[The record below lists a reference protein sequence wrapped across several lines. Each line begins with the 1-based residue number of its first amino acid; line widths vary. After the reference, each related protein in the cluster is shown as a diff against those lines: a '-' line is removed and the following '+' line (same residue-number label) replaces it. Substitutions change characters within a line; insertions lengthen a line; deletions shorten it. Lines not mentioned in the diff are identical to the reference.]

1 MATVKPFDAG
11 DWFPIHNAVFD
22 AIMPILSPDAW
33 KALCVAIRQTWGPT
47 DANGDPTERQKW
59 SCLSDSQF
67 QDRMGCESRATV
79 SMALR
84 ECVEAGYLVRYE
96 IKEEQAKP
104 IYVYALNRDLQ
115 FEVVDSSELAGT
127 ETGLVHQKE
136 ITEDGDDD
144 MSLVDQF
151 LMSTWRFANN
161 GDEITDDGL
170 DVLWKLLGSGLAIN
184 ALVDDIL
191 TVGSRLGN
199 VTIELVEAVVTGRMS
214 IPLLGEDLE
223 ESSPPPEP
231 PHGPVMATTS
241 TTETDPLLAEV
252 TRMYEDEIGLVTGRT
267 REHLLALTE
276 EHRDMDK
283 WRKAF
288 DAVVRSNI
296 RRLDYLTTCLENV
309 GKPKSKKPGQRGRG
323 RRQRQESTVKEK
335 PPAED
340 LDPETQ
346 ARQRAALA
354 ELKRKQRKREQK

>member
-1 MATVKPFDAG
+1 T
-11 DWFPIHNAVFD
+11 
-22 AIMPILSPDAW
+22 
-33 KALCVAIRQTWGPT
+33 
-47 DANGDPTERQKW
+47 
-59 SCLSDSQF
+59 
-67 QDRMGCESRATV
+67 
-79 SMALR
+79 
-84 ECVEAGYLVRYE
+84 
-96 IKEEQAKP
+96 
-104 IYVYALNRDLQ
+104 LNRDLQ

-127 ETGLVHQKE
+127 ETGLVYQKE

-151 LMSTWRFANN
+151 LMSTWRFATN

-170 DVLWKLLGSGLAIN
+170 DVLWELLGSGLAIN

-223 ESSPPPEP
+223 ESPPPPEP
-231 PHGPVMATTS
+231 PHGPVMAIAP
-241 TTETDPLLAEV
+241 TTETDPILAAV
-252 TRMYEDEIGLVTGRT
+252 IKMYESEIGLVTERT
-267 REHLLALTE
+267 SQHLMALTE
-276 EHRDMDK
+276 EHRDLDK

-288 DAVVRSNI
+288 DAVVQSNI
-296 RRLDYLTTCLENV
+296 RRLDYLVKCLENV
-309 GKPKSKKPGQRGRG
+309 GKPKPKQKPGQRGRG

-340 LDPETQ
+340 IDAETQ

-354 ELKRKQRKREQK
+354 ELKRRQREREQK